1 MLNRY
6 TFLNRSSFLAVYYYL
21 PIFALGKRIRRRERA
36 TFPSSFNMTQD
47 NTSIQAIET
56 LLGQLLAETEDTFLV
71 SVRIKPTNNIKVFL
85 DADAGL
91 SIDKCVKINRAMYR
105 TIEEKGWYPDGNFS
119 LEVSSP
125 GIEEPLKIFRQYKKN
140 IGRKVEVILNDDTKQ
155 EGKLLEANENF
166 IQLEYTEGKNKKAVT
181 VVKDIP
187 FDQIKQTTVQI
198 EF

>member
-1 MLNRY
+1 
-6 TFLNRSSFLAVYYYL
+6 
-21 PIFALGKRIRRRERA
+21 
-36 TFPSSFNMTQD
+36 MTQD
-47 NTSIQAIET
+47 ITSIQAIET
-56 LLGQLLAETEDTFLV
+56 LIGQLLSETEDTFLV

-85 DADAGL
+85 DADTGL

-105 TIEEKGWYPDGNFS
+105 TIEENGWYPDGNFS

-125 GIEEPLKIFRQYKKN
+125 GIDEPLKIFRQYKKN
-140 IGRKVEVILNDDTKQ
+140 IGRKVEVVLNDDTRQ

-187 FDQIKQTTVQI
+187 FDKIKQTTVLI
-198 EF
+198 AF